1 MPLLSDFGI
10 ARALD
15 APELTSAGRTVG
27 TPAYMA
33 PEQCAGSREVD
44 GRADIYS
51 LGAVLYRCITGRM
64 PFSGSTTQI
73 LHAHVYDPL
82 VIEDSVLRLLPPVMV
97 EILQRSMAKRPDDR
111 YPTADAL
118 ADALDLGGRAHAAGK
133 QHVRAEGSTAT
144 LTLSSLPATPPPA
157 PITPSATV
165 LVPGLSDAITPPA
178 GQPSVYRPPQYAGA
192 GYETPYQPTPR
203 TNPLVRP
210 ATGAPRQDPA
220 VTMVSPTQEYD
231 ADEDEAAGG
240 WSA

>member
-118 ADALDLGGRAHAAGK
+118 ADALTLAAG
-133 QHVRAEGSTAT
+133 RLPPASSTGAEGSTAT

-178 GQPSVYRPPQYAGA
+178 GQPRSIARPSMRDRA
-192 GYETPYQPTPR
+192 TKRLISPR
-203 TNPLVRP
+203 RARTRCCGLRPVRR
-210 ATGAPRQDPA
+210 GRILR
-220 VTMVSPTQEYD
+220 
-231 ADEDEAAGG
+231 
-240 WSA
+240 